1 MKTIAISA
9 NTAWYVYNFR
19 KSTIEALI
27 KKGYHVVVITALDQ
41 KYSKLLETLG
51 CQVYGIPLRR
61 RSINPLAEL
70 KVMFYLYQILRKKK
84 SMFCLIS
91 HRRITYME
99 VLLLPKKS
107 Q

>member
-1 MKTIAISA
+1 ENIMKTIAISA

-70 KVMFYLYQILRKKK
+70 KVMFYLYQILREKK
-84 SMFCLIS
+84 IN
-91 HRRITYME
+91 
-99 VLLLPKKS
+99 VLLNFTPKNNIYGS
-107 Q
+107 IVAP